1 MREHVCSSLADQ
13 RSRTTEEA
21 QAEGPDLPHLFFF
34 RQRRR
39 PMTAEDV
46 VMAAA
51 PPVADAAAPTTDAP
65 AEAPA
70 VAAVGTE
77 NKVRL

>member
-1 MREHVCSSLADQ
+1 
-13 RSRTTEEA
+13 
-21 QAEGPDLPHLFFF
+21 
-34 RQRRR
+34 
-39 PMTAEDV
+39 MTAEDV